1 MTRNLQQENELVLFR
16 KSIQAFAQ
24 KEIEPN
30 YMEWEKDGLIPREF
44 WNKLG
49 DAGLLCVDIPEKY
62 GGFGAPFIFSA
73 TIIEEFCRLGYAA
86 VGVNVS
92 VHANV
97 VAHYILSSG
106 NEEQKTNYLPKMVS
120 GEFVGAIAMTEPNAG
135 SDLQGIQTVAHFN
148 ESQLTYTLNGS
159 KTFVSNGQLCD
170 FVIVVARTNMD
181 VSASKGTS
189 LFIVDV
195 RTLGLSRGKSLEKI
209 GLQACDTSEMFL
221 EEAVVSESSILGG
234 VNKGFMTLMK
244 ELPRERLTLAIGAQ
258 AAMEGALDLAIA
270 YVDERSAFGQPISSF
285 QNTRFRIAEMKTEAR
300 VNRAFVNEC
309 LSLFALGELDTET
322 ASMAKLSCSEAQ
334 GRIVD
339 GCLQLFGGYGFML
352 EYPIARAFVDARIQR
367 IYGGT
372 SEIMKEIISRGIFG
386 K

>member
-1 MTRNLQQENELVLFR
+1 MTTDLQHENELHLFR
-16 KSIQAFAQ
+16 KSIQAFAK
-24 KEIEPN
+24 KEIEPH
-30 YMEWEKDGLIPREF
+30 YMAWEKEGMIPKGF

-49 DAGLLCVDIPEKY
+49 DAGFLCVDIPEKY
-62 GGFGAPFIFSA
+62 GGFGAPFIYSA

-86 VGVNVS
+86 VSVNVS

-97 VAHYILSSG
+97 VAHYLLSSG
-106 NEEQKTNYLPKMVS
+106 SEEQKLTYLPKMVT
-120 GEFVGAIAMTEPNAG
+120 GESVGAIAMTEPNAG
-135 SDLQGIQTVAHFN
+135 SDLQGIQSVAIADDDQ
-148 ESQLTYTLNGS
+148 STYRISGS
-159 KTFVSNGQLCD
+159 KTFISNGQLCD
-170 FVIVVARTNMD
+170 FVIVVARTNKD

-189 LFIVDV
+189 LFIVDLPTAGV
-195 RTLGLSRGKSLEKI
+195 NRGKNLDKI

-221 EEAVVSESSILGG
+221 DNVIVPANALLGEE
-234 VNKGFMTLMK
+234 NKGFMTLMK

-258 AAMEGALDLAIA
+258 AAMEGALDLTVT
-270 YVDERSAFGQPISSF
+270 YVTERKAFGQPISGF
-285 QNTRFRIAEMKTEAR
+285 QNTRFKMAEMATEVR

-309 LSLFALGELDTET
+309 LTLFAKGELDTET

-334 GRIVD
+334 GRIID
-339 GCLQLFGGYGFML
+339 DCLQLFGGYGFMT
-352 EYPIARAFVDARIQR
+352 EYPIGRAFVDARIQR